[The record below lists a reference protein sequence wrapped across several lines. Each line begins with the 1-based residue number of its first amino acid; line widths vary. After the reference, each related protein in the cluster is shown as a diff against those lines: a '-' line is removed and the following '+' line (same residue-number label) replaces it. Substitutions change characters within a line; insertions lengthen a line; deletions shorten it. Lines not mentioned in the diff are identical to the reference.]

1 MDFYNFLRSGSNKLL
16 RGIPPSVRAASTL
29 FNQTTNIEPFS
40 SAKPPLSPA
49 MANAVGLSSL
59 IGRSALGA
67 LQIPAI
73 VEQTAKVLNPNNN
86 ILTSIQNVG
95 TALKNQGRPY
105 TRQYEYM
112 GSDPSAV
119 RENQRI
125 RNAKL
130 SEKGYTS
137 YGTYIQPG
145 VGEFDLATGRP
156 INTSPTASLR
166 IPAPKGSDFVR
177 GGGSTGDRSAGY
189 YFSGGG
195 PAERAYQQEVSR
207 VAQLTAQ
214 DPELQRYETARKT
227 AVAPGATPEQVQSAE
242 DIGMKIWAQ
251 KYGNLA
257 QKVKPGQAG
266 YDVIQQTINPPAP
279 GAPTW
284 LSGFGANPYNIS
296 SSASF
301 QAPAAVGIDATQV
314 PAAAALTPSMAST
327 PALAIKP
334 PSQEVLD
341 ETQRKLLLQAFR

>member
-1 MDFYNFLRSGSNKLL
+1 MDFQDLYTIRPGRINPQRVIPEEIY
-16 RGIPPSVRAASTL
+16 RGVRA
-29 FNQTTNIEPFS
+29 FNNKKRLIDQTETGKQRLQ
-40 SAKPPLSPA
+40 SAWGVLPNRLNATEGGSFGYRPQPSYSDTRGNVYDAVSGRLLYPGRTSAPL
-49 MANAVGLSSL
+49 AVPTE
-59 IGRSALGA
+59 RS
-67 LQIPAI
+67 
-73 VEQTAKVLNPNNN
+73 V
-86 ILTSIQNVG
+86 VG
-95 TALKNQGRPY
+95 TTL
-105 TRQYEYM
+105 
-112 GSDPSAV
+112 SAT
-119 RENQRI
+119 Q
-125 RNAKL
+125 
-130 SEKGYTS
+130 
-137 YGTYIQPG
+137 
-145 VGEFDLATGRP
+145 
-156 INTSPTASLR
+156 
-166 IPAPKGSDFVR
+166 
-177 GGGSTGDRSAGY
+177 
-189 YFSGGG
+189 G

-214 DPELQRYETARKT
+214 DPELQRYETARQA

-301 QAPAAVGIDATQV
+301 QAPAAVGIDAAQV

-327 PALAIKP
+327 PALAITP